1 MYNLTVKRFVEQFN
15 FYFSF
20 SFSFYFYSY
29 GFLFYKKIGI
39 PL

>member
-15 FYFSF
+15 FYF

>member
-1 MYNLTVKRFVEQFN
+1 MHNLTVKRFVEQFN
-15 FYFSF
+15 FYF

>member
-1 MYNLTVKRFVEQFN
+1 MHNLTIKRFVEQFN
-15 FYFSF
+15 FYF

-39 PL
+39 SL

>member
-1 MYNLTVKRFVEQFN
+1 MHNLTIKRFVEQFN
-15 FYFSF
+15 FYF

>member
-1 MYNLTVKRFVEQFN
+1 MKNLTIKRFVEQFN
-15 FYFSF
+15 YYF

-29 GFLFYKKIGI
+29 GTLFYKKIGI

>member
-1 MYNLTVKRFVEQFN
+1 MHNLTIKRFVEQFN